1 MSMSMGTPYSFS
13 VQYDPDDEIDDED
26 TKCPNYTPP
35 SQWCLLKMN
44 APEWG
49 QALLGCLGAIYSGAV
64 QPINAYSYWYGGRLL
79 VDELITSKELFQ
91 ACLILLFTAY
101 IIANAGSMTS
111 DLSKGNS
118 AIQSVFEMLDR
129 KSEIDSNNQWG
140 LEIKRR
146 IKGKTVAL
154 VGGIGS
160 GKSTIIGLIERFYNP
175 MKGTV
180 CIDEQ
185 DVKNYKLRI
194 LRSHIA
200 LVSQEPTLF
209 AGTVL
214 ENIEY
219 GKQNAK

>member
-1 MSMSMGTPYSFS
+1 MILKGLTLR
-13 VQYDPDDEIDDED
+13 ID
-26 TKCPNYTPP
+26 T
-35 SQWCLLKMN
+35 
-44 APEWG
+44 
-49 QALLGCLGAIYSGAV
+49 
-64 QPINAYSYWYGGRLL
+64 
-79 VDELITSKELFQ
+79 
-91 ACLILLFTAY
+91 
-101 IIANAGSMTS
+101 
-111 DLSKGNS
+111 
-118 AIQSVFEMLDR
+118 
-129 KSEIDSNNQWG
+129 
-140 LEIKRR
+140 
-146 IKGKTVAL
+146 GKTVAL